1 MVCVYLGVG
10 SNIHREKHIKAGL
23 TMLAAEFGELV
34 VSPIYESEAVGFDG
48 DPFLNLVVG
57 LETDLSVG
65 QLNTVIKRIEDQNG
79 RDRNGP
85 KFSSRTLDIDLLL
98 YGETVGTV
106 DGVRLPRDEIT
117 KNAFVLLPLADIAP
131 KAFHPELQRTY
142 DDLWM
147 CYDKSQQVLRPY
159 SL

>member
-10 SNIHREKHIKAGL
+10 SNIQREKHIKAAL
-23 TMLAAEFGELV
+23 SLLASEFGELE
-34 VSPIYESEAVGFDG
+34 VSPIYESEAVGFEG

-57 LETDLSVG
+57 LETELSVG
-65 QLNTVIKRIEDQNG
+65 QLNAVIKRIEDQNG
-79 RDRNGP
+79 RDRKGP

-98 YGETVGTV
+98 YGQTVGTV

-131 KAFHPELQRTY
+131 EELHPELKRSY
-142 DDLWM
+142 HDIWDG
-147 CYDKSQQVLRPY
+147 YDKSKQVLRPY
-159 SL
+159 SF

>member
-65 QLNTVIKRIEDQNG
+65 QLNQHIPLSQSALSQHLAALRQAQLVNTRRDGQTVFYRIQ
-79 RDRNGP
+79 
-85 KFSSRTLDIDLLL
+85 
-98 YGETVGTV
+98 GE
-106 DGVRLPRDEIT
+106 
-117 KNAFVLLPLADIAP
+117 APLAIIAVL
-131 KAFHPELQRTY
+131 KNRFCPE
-142 DDLWM
+142 DA
-147 CYDKSQQVLRPY
+147 S
-159 SL
+159 